1 MSSILD
7 SITVLIRPG
16 LEDLGI
22 SDSEV
27 VLGFFLPSPKAEPTY
42 SESEVAQSCPTLC
55 DPVGCSPPGFSI
67 HGIFQA

>member
-7 SITVLIRPG
+7 SITVPIWPG

-22 SDSEV
+22 SESEV
-27 VLGFFLPSPKAEPTY
+27 VLGFFPPSPKAEPTH
-42 SESEVAQSCPTLC
+42 SESEVAQSGPTRC
-55 DPVGCSPPGFSI
+55 DPMDCSPLGFSI